1 MLLNKSRAMCLL
13 ECLLECRISVYK
25 RLCNGERANCT
36 PPLERCMVATFRGMC
51 GCAVAHACTYAHAS
65 LKGAWILVRAVV
77 RTCIS
82 IENYRKVYTHTLSVG
97 EIGSLRETN
106 NRHKINKERDER
118 D

>member
-13 ECLLECRISVYK
+13 ECLLECKVSVYK

-65 LKGAWILVRAVV
+65 LKGAWILVRAAV

-82 IENYRKVYTHTLSVG
+82 IENYRKVYTHTLSVE
-97 EIGSLRETN
+97 EIASLRETN
-106 NRHKINKERDER
+106 MKQLININYEK
-118 D
+118 

>member
-13 ECLLECRISVYK
+13 ECLLECRVSVYK

-65 LKGAWILVRAVV
+65 LKGAWILVRAAV

-82 IENYRKVYTHTLSVG
+82 KKNFHMLKESLLNIQQELKEAEKYKGFNY
-97 EIGSLRETN
+97 
-106 NRHKINKERDER
+106 D
-118 D
+118 